1 MENIFKI
8 EIISPEKTI
17 FSESVYTYVPFG
29 KETKPSFPIWISIF

>member
-17 FSESVYTYVPFG
+17 FSDESVEEAIIPAY
-29 KETKPSFPIWISIF
+29 